1 MNKKSS
7 DFIKCLA
14 GPVFAFLVQ
23 QGISILYMEVYL
35 GYKLAVFPGGDYM
48 DYVVSIGESI
58 MNPDNLGLMS
68 LFYAVICT
76 IWFSVWY
83 YRLKYNVKKDNGS
96 SASVVRDRAV
106 EVVDRQRGLFEGYSW
121 MIIPGIIIL
130 VCGGQVVCEYLTEF
144 VGSLVPSWYEFYEE
158 LMKTMG
164 LTDDSKMGLFIIL
177 YALFLGP
184 ICEELTFRGLCFN
197 YARRSM
203 SFLATNIISSLAFA
217 IMHLNPLQGLYAF
230 LFGLVLGA
238 VYEKS
243 RNIFVTMAIHVAFNS
258 SAFIVSPVFG
268 WGDTPFKYFV
278 ILLCS
283 LLMTYVGYEL
293 VIKAI
298 PKHIDIEI
306 R

>member
-1 MNKKSS
+1 MNKKSN

-14 GPVFAFLVQ
+14 APVIAFVIQ
-23 QGISILYMEVYL
+23 QGISIVYMEAYL
-35 GYKLAVFPGGDYM
+35 GYKLATFPGGDYM
-48 DYVVSIGESI
+48 DYVMSIGESI
-58 MNPDNLGLMS
+58 MKPENLGIMS
-68 LFYAVICT
+68 MLYAIICI

-83 YRLKYNVKKDNGS
+83 YRFKYNVKGETGHG
-96 SASVVRDRAV
+96 AAVVRDRAV

-121 MIIPGIIIL
+121 LIIPGIIIL

-144 VGSLVPSWYEFYEE
+144 VGSLVPSWYEFYEN

-164 LTDDSKMGLFIIL
+164 LTEESGMSVFVIL
-177 YALFLGP
+177 YAMILGP

-203 SFLATNIISSLAFA
+203 SFLAANIISSLAFA

-238 VYEKS
+238 IYEKS
-243 RNIFVTMAIHVAFNS
+243 RNIFVSMAIHIAFNS
-258 SAFIVSPVFG
+258 SGALVAPVFG
-268 WGDTPFKYFV
+268 FGDTPFKYFV

-298 PKHIDIEI
+298 PKRIDIEI